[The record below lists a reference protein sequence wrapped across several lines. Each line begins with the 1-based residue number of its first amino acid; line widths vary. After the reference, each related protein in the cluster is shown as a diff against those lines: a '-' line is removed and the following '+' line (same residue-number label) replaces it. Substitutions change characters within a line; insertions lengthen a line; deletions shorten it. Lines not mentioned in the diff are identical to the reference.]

1 MRGGSY
7 VRGRAKL
14 IGRNKRIAAAVG
26 RGETFELIG
35 ARYDLSRERVRQIA
49 AALGAKSKRAKD
61 LIRAEQAKRLS
72 AQKAAARAKHAKRAK
87 VAHLMLELVKAGRS
101 IAAAGR
107 LLGLTQGKTQHISQK
122 MRLGAITQHGPW
134 RAGDR

>member
-1 MRGGSY
+1 MRGGSQ

-14 IGRNKRIAAAVG
+14 IGRNERIAAAVK

-49 AALGAKSKRAKD
+49 TALGAKSKRAKD

-72 AQKAAARAKHAKRAK
+72 ARKAAARAQHAKRAK
-87 VAHLMLELVKAGRS
+87 VAHLMLELVKAGCS

-107 LLGLTQGKTQHISQK
+107 LLGLTQGKTQHISKQLG
-122 MRLGAITQHGPW
+122 LGAITQHGRW

>member
-1 MRGGSY
+1 M
-7 VRGRAKL
+7 APKL
-14 IGRNKRIAAAVG
+14 LGPQWKEELETKFDLPAQVVIG
-26 RGETFELIG
+26 
-35 ARYDLSRERVRQIA
+35 
-49 AALGAKSKRAKD
+49 KD

-122 MRLGAITQHGPW
+122 MRLGTITQHGPW